1 MSGLPYGGG
10 GALGIVIV
18 SRQRTSRDGEA
29 TLKFNCGQDDLV
41 KRLVD
46 RCNTL
51 STLSI
56 LYLHLNYTLSTQHL
70 LSIYTLSTNA
80 IYRYDILGDVKGEA
94 VTVRLEQ
101 ETDILQRSAV
111 LSSLQEAVRC
121 SGYCH

>member
-51 STLSI
+51 STQ
-56 LYLHLNYTLSTQHL
+56 YLHT
-70 LSIYTLSTNA
+70 IYTLSTHYLHT
-80 IYRYDILGDVKGEA
+80 ICTLSTRY
-94 VTVRLEQ
+94 
-101 ETDILQRSAV
+101 LQV
-111 LSSLQEAVRC
+111 
-121 SGYCH
+121 

>member
-46 RCNTL
+46 RC
-51 STLSI
+51 
-56 LYLHLNYTLSTQHL
+56 YTLSTQYLHT
-70 LSIYTLSTNA
+70 IYTLSTHYLHA
-80 IYRYDILGDVKGEA
+80 IYRYDILGDVKDEA

-121 SGYCH
+121 R

>member
-56 LYLHLNYTLSTQHL
+56 L
-70 LSIYTLSTNA
+70 
-80 IYRYDILGDVKGEA
+80 
-94 VTVRLEQ
+94 
-101 ETDILQRSAV
+101 
-111 LSSLQEAVRC
+111 SSP
-121 SGYCH
+121 

>member
-51 STLSI
+51 STQ
-56 LYLHLNYTLSTQHL
+56 YLHTIYTLFTHYL
-70 LSIYTLSTNA
+70 HTIYTLSTHYLHT
-80 IYRYDILGDVKGEA
+80 IYTLSTHYLQAVYPLTAEDITGEDEGA
-94 VTVRLEQ
+94 PHIVR
-101 ETDILQRSAV
+101 A
-111 LSSLQEAVRC
+111 
-121 SGYCH
+121 H